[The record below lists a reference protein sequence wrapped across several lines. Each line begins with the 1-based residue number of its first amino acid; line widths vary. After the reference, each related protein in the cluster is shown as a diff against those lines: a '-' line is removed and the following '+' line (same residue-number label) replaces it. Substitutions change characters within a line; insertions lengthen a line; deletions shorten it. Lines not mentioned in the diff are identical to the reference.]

1 MYAWIE
7 ELRFP
12 RRRTTRPSLKQ
23 AKKWCLQLR
32 LIVLTST
39 RLRTICLAGVYRF
52 VVDENLSLAGS
63 KRGPIRTLLASWDTS
78 RNLYDYVSRGSA
90 ASINYSTQS
99 RLGIIR
105 VSWLKNV
112 CTALINTCYFV
123 EEPLR
128 MGICHSTV
136 FHTYTWWKA
145 FRIFQQSQLV
155 TRVHKFREFPTR
167 DWLTWNTPIYPVVDI
182 NT

>member
-63 KRGPIRTLLASWDTS
+63 KRGPIRTLLASWRFHSKLTCS
-78 RNLYDYVSRGSA
+78 SPTRGSPITICWEKTSDLSGTLSGLL
-90 ASINYSTQS
+90 ASRIYYCQELLH
-99 RLGIIR
+99 R
-105 VSWLKNV
+105 
-112 CTALINTCYFV
+112 AV
-123 EEPLR
+123 EETETDR
-128 MGICHSTV
+128 SHWYQYGVEGTSG
-136 FHTYTWWKA
+136 YKA
-145 FRIFQQSQLV
+145 CFM
-155 TRVHKFREFPTR
+155 
-167 DWLTWNTPIYPVVDI
+167 
-182 NT
+182 